1 MTDIKIIDCGIKDY
15 QSALQLQ
22 ENAFQSLLAGIHLGA
37 TASQRA
43 GEDTIF
49 IVEHPPVI
57 TLGARESANKL
68 LKDTDTIKQTG
79 VEIFKIR
86 RGGGTTAHNPGQLIV
101 YPIINLKKHNLGV
114 SDFVHLLENI
124 GIELLA
130 ELGVNCSVKKGFPG
144 LWVQE
149 RKIASIGVQIKKWIT
164 FHGMAIN
171 INNDL
176 SIFDLI
182 VPCGLDNVKMTNA
195 QIELCKKIDIKTTK
209 NTLKTILLKHFKD

>member
-1 MTDIKIIDCGIKDY
+1 MGLNKPSATVIIRFRDKMANIKIIDCGIKDY

-144 LWVQE
+144 L
-149 RKIASIGVQIKKWIT
+149 
-164 FHGMAIN
+164 
-171 INNDL
+171 
-176 SIFDLI
+176 
-182 VPCGLDNVKMTNA
+182 
-195 QIELCKKIDIKTTK
+195 
-209 NTLKTILLKHFKD
+209 